1 MNDLLT
7 REQLAELTEKHRN
20 YQYQAEAVSQQ
31 LNMVNI
37 TIKDVDTALITISAL
52 INEPQQKETLVPI
65 GFGSFV
71 RANLLNPDVIIV
83 GIGAGVS
90 IEKKIDDA
98 KSFLEKRKEELTK
111 YNEQLNTTMSKL
123 AQELQNIEK
132 IAQKHQQQLQQ
143 QAKHQQ
149 QQQPM
154 RAE

>member
-1 MNDLLT
+1 M
-7 REQLAELTEKHRN
+7 
-20 YQYQAEAVSQQ
+20 
-31 LNMVNI
+31 
-37 TIKDVDTALITISAL
+37 
-52 INEPQQKETLVPI
+52 PI

-71 RANLLNPDVIIV
+71 KANLVNTDTIVV

-98 KSFLEKRKEELTK
+98 KSFLEKRKDELTK
-111 YNEQLNTTMSKL
+111 YYEQLNNTIAKI

-132 IAQKHQQQLQQ
+132 IVQKHQQS
-143 QAKHQQ
+143 Q